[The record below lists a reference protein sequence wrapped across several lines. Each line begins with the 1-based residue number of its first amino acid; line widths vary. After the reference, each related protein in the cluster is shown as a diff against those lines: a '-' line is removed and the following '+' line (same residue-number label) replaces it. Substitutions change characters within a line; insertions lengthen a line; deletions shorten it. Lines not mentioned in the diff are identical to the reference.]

1 MPVCDCAVVELV
13 ASNDLLEIEEGV
25 DEVICVNV
33 TNTEQIRER
42 NVTLS
47 FTINAE
53 TPYTGTFFGSLPLVI
68 S

>member
-33 TNTEQIRER
+33 TNTDQMRER

-53 TPYTGTFFGSLPLVI
+53 TPYTGTFFGRLPLVI